1 MDKAHKRQRWL
12 CTDPSR
18 KNVFLVEVVR
28 AGRDGRVDVK
38 VVQVTKGTLVTVGQV
53 LRDEMFSPEY
63 DKYLE
68 GQDAARD

>member
-12 CTDPSR
+12 CSDPSKR
-18 KNVFLVEVVR
+18 NVFLVEVVR

-38 VVQVTKGTLVTVGQV
+38 VIQVIKGNVVTVGQT

-63 DKYLE
+63 DQYLE